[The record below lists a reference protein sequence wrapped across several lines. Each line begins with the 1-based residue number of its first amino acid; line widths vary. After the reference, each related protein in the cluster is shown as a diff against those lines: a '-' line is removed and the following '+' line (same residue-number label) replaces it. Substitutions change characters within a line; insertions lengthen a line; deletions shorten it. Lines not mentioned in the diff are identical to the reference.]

1 MTSNQRD
8 ISSLSSLQ
16 RIAYQRT
23 SNNGVL
29 EKMKVF
35 ETPDFADD
43 TVTKFFEGRTH
54 TSGVFK
60 RTPLERL
67 ESVRTTHRPFRRV
80 LFKLEGVTGS
90 EVKTSTSFVDEQLS
104 SQIKDDDHRF
114 LLWRPLY
121 ASLKLL
127 DASEKEVSESVIDKS
142 NYTQE
147 VVNTLL
153 LHRWNSQELDDE
165 IAPKLRSLQADPL
178 VSVAFIIPR
187 SPYGLKHE
195 QRILSKRAEV
205 HSFVLASSLIA
216 NCAPKDII
224 VSGEVC
230 EQVFAKTIIA
240 EYRNVSNGNPRILI
254 LETPGSNSLREALR
268 SGQALTRICELY
280 PDFIEL
286 IG

>member
-8 ISSLSSLQ
+8 ISSLSRLQ
-16 RIAYQRT
+16 RTAYQRI
-23 SNNGVL
+23 SSKAVL

-35 ETPDFADD
+35 ETPNFADD
-43 TVTKFFEGRTH
+43 TVTRFFEGKIQ

-67 ESVRTTHRPFRRV
+67 ESVRTTYRPFRKV
-80 LFKLEGVTGS
+80 VFKLEGTMGS
-90 EVKTSTSFVDEQLS
+90 EVKTATSFADEQLS

-121 ASLKLL
+121 ASLKFLEEP
-127 DASEKEVSESVIDKS
+127 EKEVNESIIDQSK
-142 NYTQE
+142 YTQE
-147 VVNTLL
+147 IVNTLL

-165 IAPKLRSLQADPL
+165 LAPKLRSLQADPL

-230 EQVFAKTIIA
+230 EQVFVKTIIA
-240 EYRNVSNGNPRILI
+240 EYRNVSSDNLRILI
-254 LETPGSNSLREALR
+254 LETPGSNLLREALR

-280 PDFIEL
+280 PDVIEL
-286 IG
+286 VG